1 MELFF
6 RKPIR
11 KLICYIKII
20 KKYAKEVFQIYYYIY
35 LTENLVTGRKYI
47 GKRKCKCK
55 TDEDT
60 YLGSGKILK
69 QAIAKYGTQNFKKT
83 IIEVCS
89 SEEECN
95 NREKFWIGK
104 FDAASNPDFYN
115 IALGGDGGNTYAG
128 LSSEELIKIR
138 QIKSEQTKGKNN
150 PNYGATVTNKTRTKI
165 SNSLRRLYSVSENCP
180 RYGKFG
186 ANNPCSKKIRCIELG
201 RDFGGIR
208 EAARET
214 GIPSSN
220 ISVALKNPER
230 FSAGKRDGKRL
241 HWLYCEE

>member
-1 MELFF
+1 ML
-6 RKPIR
+6 
-11 KLICYIKII
+11 
-20 KKYAKEVFQIYYYIY
+20 QIYYYIY

-60 YLGSGKILK
+60 YLGSGTILK

-128 LSSEELIKIR
+128 LSSEELNKIR
-138 QIKSEQTKGKNN
+138 QIKSEQTKGKIIQTME
-150 PNYGATVTNKTRTKI
+150 PPLPIKRVLKYLIHLDDYILFQKI
-165 SNSLRRLYSVSENCP
+165 ARDTESLELTTLALKR
-180 RYGKFG
+180 FG
-186 ANNPCSKKIRCIELG
+186 A
-201 RDFGGIR
+201 
-208 EAARET
+208 
-214 GIPSSN
+214 
-220 ISVALKNPER
+220 
-230 FSAGKRDGKRL
+230 
-241 HWLYCEE
+241 